1 MKYRIIHEVN
11 GLGEEH
17 WEVQFYEKRWYGSKW
32 VNTKRYRNSGFN
44 EYYYTIK
51 YNTLQEATDA
61 VNARVIRRT
70 ITEEGIINDHL
81 NEV

>member
-17 WEVQFYEKRWYGSKW
+17 WEVQFYEKRWYGRRW
-32 VNTKRYRNSGFN
+32 EHTQRYVCDGHFRVKVR
-44 EYYYTIK
+44 YA
-51 YNTLQEATDA
+51 TLQEATDA
-61 VNARVIRRT
+61 VNVRVIRRT